1 MHHFATALCAG
12 IMATVVVGGTALTPT
27 PAEAA
32 KTPSAEAVA
41 LKEAT
46 AACKAEAKEKKINS
60 WLAGRRFVSDCVAK
74 AVKLTPAELQKTAVK
89 QAIASCKAEAKG
101 KKIRWPGSRK
111 FVSTCLSTALKDYH
125 LEIGQLRRELVIA
138 GLRWVTPEE
147 TGCLMNVYCEEPSEP
162 YIP

>member
-1 MHHFATALCAG
+1 
-12 IMATVVVGGTALTPT
+12 MATVVVGGTALTPV

-89 QAIASCKAEAKG
+89 QAIIACKAEAKG
-101 KKIRWPGSRK
+101 KKSGSRAGNT
-111 FVSTCLSTALKDYH
+111 ST
-125 LEIGQLRRELVIA
+125 IA
-138 GLRWVTPEE
+138 SPRQ
-147 TGCLMNVYCEEPSEP
+147 
-162 YIP
+162 

>member
-1 MHHFATALCAG
+1 MHHFATALCG
-12 IMATVVVGGTALTPT
+12 CIMATVVVGGTALTPT

-32 KTPSAEAVA
+32 KTPTAEAVA

-89 QAIASCKAEAKG
+89 QAIVACKAEAKG
-101 KKIRWPGSRK
+101 KKIRWPTSRK
-111 FVSTCLSTALKDYH
+111 FVSTCLSNALKDYH
-125 LEIGQLRRELVIA
+125 LDVDLMRRELNIA
-138 GLRWVTPEE
+138 GLRKYTPEE
-147 TGCLMNVYCEEPSEP
+147 TGCMQNVYCEEQ
-162 YIP
+162 

>member
-1 MHHFATALCAG
+1 MHHFATALCAC

-32 KTPSAEAVA
+32 KTPTAEAVA

-89 QAIASCKAEAKG
+89 QAI
-101 KKIRWPGSRK
+101 
-111 FVSTCLSTALKDYH
+111 
-125 LEIGQLRRELVIA
+125 IA
-138 GLRWVTPEE
+138 
-147 TGCLMNVYCEEPSEP
+147 C
-162 YIP
+162 